1 LPISTALTLR
11 VAISGLPA
19 VHFNAAGST
28 YLAFNRP
35 VQDDFTILCVYRSS
49 QGIGT
54 GTAFYNGAGLINGEV
69 GGVANDFGLSLNAN
83 GYLLAGTGNPD
94 TTIVSAAS
102 TYNDGQPHLVTFK
115 RTRATGALALYAD
128 GLLAGT
134 ATGGSQSLG
143 SPPRLVLGAQQTL
156 ISFLT
161 GDIAEVKIFN
171 SSLTNTERVAE
182 ENALR
187 QKYAIGIPAL
197 AVASG
202 GGTIT
207 LSWPDRAATWQLW
220 GTSNLLSSA
229 AWSLVTN
236 SPQEVNGRQAV
247 VLPAAGPMRFFRLRS
262 P

>member
-1 LPISTALTLR
+1 VFVSS
-11 VAISGLPA
+11 AINGLPA
-19 VHFNAAGST
+19 IHFDAAGNN

-35 VQDDFTILCVYRSS
+35 VQDDFTIFCVYRSS

-54 GTAFYNGAGLINGEV
+54 GTAFYNGAGLVNGEV

-128 GLLAGT
+128 GTLAG
-134 ATGGSQSLG
+134 ARIGGSQSLG

-156 ISFLT
+156 LFFLT

-171 SSLTNTERVAE
+171 SSLMDVERAAE

-187 QKYAIGIPAL
+187 QKYAIAIPTL
-197 AVASG
+197 AVAAGSG
-202 GGTIT
+202 IVT
-207 LSWPDRAATWQLW
+207 LSWPDWAAAWHLW
-220 GTSNLLSSA
+220 GTTNLLPSA
-229 AWSLVTN
+229 PWSLITN
-236 SPQEVNGRQAV
+236 SPQDLNGRQTLA
-247 VLPAAGPMRFFRLRS
+247 LPAVGPMRFFRLQG